1 MRTKISTVVL
11 YIVFAAFSASS
22 GLAQSTTSAPKSKAD
37 IRTITGCLAKG
48 SDSGAFLLTG
58 NDGSTWE
65 IQSSKEKLAN
75 HVGHEVTITGVVSHA
90 KAHNLK
96 EDAKAA
102 AVDSGLKKNDSE
114 HGHMKVT
121 DLKMESSSCK

>member
-1 MRTKISTVVL
+1 VRIKMSSVALYVVL
-11 YIVFAAFSASS
+11 AALSASS
-22 GLAQSTTSAPKSKAD
+22 GLAQSTPKSKAD

-48 SDSGAFLLTG
+48 DGSAEFLLTA

-65 IQSSKEKLAN
+65 IRSSKERLAD
-75 HVGHEVTITGVVSHA
+75 HAGHEVTITGVVSHA

-102 AVDSGLKKNDSE
+102 AVDSGIKKNDSE

-121 DLKMESSSCK
+121 DLKMVSDSCK